1 MLFRSWDEKISTWDV
16 LHKYGSDYKVI
27 FVGDAAMS
35 PYEVNSVGGSVEHWN
50 EEAGAVWFQRVTNTY
65 EKVVWLNPEPERAW
79 QMTTSTQWIK
89 QLSEHHMFPLTIEG
103 LEKAMRQL
111 SK

>member
-1 MLFRSWDEKISTWDV
+1 M
-16 LHKYGSDYKVI
+16 
-27 FVGDAAMS
+27 
-35 PYEVNSVGGSVEHWN
+35 
-50 EEAGAVWFQRVTNTY
+50 
-65 EKVVWLNPEPERAW
+65 VWLNPEPERAW

-89 QLSEHHMFPLTIEG
+89 QLCEHHMFPLTIEG